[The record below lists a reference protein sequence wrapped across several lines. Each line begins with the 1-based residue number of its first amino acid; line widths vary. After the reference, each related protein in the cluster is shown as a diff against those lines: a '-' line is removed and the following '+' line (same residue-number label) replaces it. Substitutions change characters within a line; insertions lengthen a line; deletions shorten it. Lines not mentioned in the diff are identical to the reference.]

1 MASDNIMTNKEIGTY
16 GEQRAKNYLLKNGY
30 EIVDSNYHSRF
41 GEIDIIAVKKNII
54 AFVEVK
60 TRSDGSMVKPV
71 EAVNLKKA
79 EKIIKTAH
87 MYMTEKKINLQ
98 PRFDICEVTFN
109 SCEESFRVIGYTK
122 NAFLQEGD
130 YAIF

>member
-1 MASDNIMTNKEIGTY
+1 MTNKEIGTY